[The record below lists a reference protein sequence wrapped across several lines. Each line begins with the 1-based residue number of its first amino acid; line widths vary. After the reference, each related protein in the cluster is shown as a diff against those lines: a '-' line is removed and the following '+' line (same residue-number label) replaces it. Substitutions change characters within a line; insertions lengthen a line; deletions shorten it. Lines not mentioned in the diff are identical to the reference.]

1 MQMEEMEMK
10 IKIKKEKKDR
20 RVKRRKECTHQRH
33 KRIYLLYIYG
43 YCKRK
48 GKTRENIEKMMR
60 CNGDE
65 CMSTPLHSIFCFFF
79 FILICSKINYFV
91 IKTAQK
97 HKILYI

>member
-1 MQMEEMEMK
+1 METK
-10 IKIKKEKKDR
+10 KKEKKNKQ

-33 KRIYLLYIYG
+33 KKDIHIIYIYIYG